1 MKRRSAFGLIAA
13 LALSLSAL
21 PIASAYAQPAGSKTL
36 KVGVRGGV
44 DEEIWEVVTREAA
57 KNGLKVETVIITG
70 TASPNEALNNGI
82 WTPTRSST
90 FRSCV
95 TRSSSAATRSPM
107 SATR

>member
-70 TASPNEALNNGI
+70 TASPNATEASTGQSASQ
-82 WTPTRSST
+82 RSST
-90 FRSCV
+90 NARQA
-95 TRSSSAATRSPM
+95 TARSSTR
-107 SATR
+107 AKEGK